1 MQGFYNFLDTLKTEL
16 QSNDFVNTVTYGDI
30 TRIDLNKKTIF
41 PLSHF
46 LVNSVTYGENVLTY
60 NVSLLCMDIVD
71 ISNDDAVDIFK
82 GNDNEQD
89 IFNTQQDVIIKT
101 LDKLK
106 TGDLYELKYQLSG
119 TPNLEPFVDRFE
131 NRLAGWSV
139 TFDLEVINDRAC

>member
-1 MQGFYNFLDTLKTEL
+1 
-16 QSNDFVNTVTYGDI
+16 
-30 TRIDLNKKTIF
+30 
-41 PLSHF
+41 
-46 LVNSVTYGENVLTY
+46 
-60 NVSLLCMDIVD
+60 MDIVD

-89 IFNTQQDVIIKT
+89 VFNTQQDVIIKT

-106 TGDLYELKYQLSG
+106 SGDLYELKYQLSG

>member
-46 LVNSVTYGENVLTY
+46 LVNSVTYEESVLTY

>member
-46 LVNSVTYGENVLTY
+46 LVNSVTYDENILTY